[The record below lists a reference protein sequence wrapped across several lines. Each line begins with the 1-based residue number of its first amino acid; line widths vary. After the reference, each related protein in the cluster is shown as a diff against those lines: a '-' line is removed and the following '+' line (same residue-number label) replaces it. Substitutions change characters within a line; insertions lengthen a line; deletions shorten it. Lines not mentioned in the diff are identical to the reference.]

1 MSKRRMKYHSND
13 EISYYNFLHSMKDKI
28 VTVYR
33 GGPESKKGKLT
44 AVKSDYIAL
53 QAEKK
58 IIYYQLDHVKSITE
72 DTNNSTTTIETEEM
86 PDADDFHSLIGQLMN
101 QSVQFNQGGPESK
114 KGRLVWLGDDYA
126 ALNTNEDGVVY
137 FNIHHIKSISKH
149 EPDLKIEGQTPSGV
163 LEADYLSEVFK
174 SLTHKW
180 VSINRGG
187 PEAIEGILVDNA
199 DGHYTIV
206 KNQEVLRI
214 YPFHIKSISLG
225 PKGSYKKEDQKNEQ
239 SQEDNNDKDSNSF
252 ISSKSYSSSKSSK
265 RSLKSSDY
273 QSSKSGRSSRSKS
286 SSKSSKRSS
295 KSSDH
300 QSSKS
305 YSSSGSK
312 SSSKSSKR
320 SPRSSDHQSSKSY
333 SSSGSKSSSKSSKRS
348 PRSSDHQSSKS
359 YSSSGSKSSSKSSK
373 RSPRSSDH
381 QSSKSYSSSG
391 SKSSSKSS
399 KRSPRSSDYQ
409 SSRSPGY
416 SSSLKSSGKQ
426 KEDYSYETI
435 VRTIDYHWKRKF

>member
-33 GGPESKKGKLT
+33 GGPESKKGKLA

-58 IIYYQLDHVKSITE
+58 IIYYQLEHVKSITE

-239 SQEDNNDKDSNSF
+239 NQEDNNDKDSNSF

-286 SSKSSKRSS
+286 SSKSSKRS
-295 KSSDH
+295 
-300 QSSKS
+300 
-305 YSSSGSK
+305 
-312 SSSKSSKR
+312 
-320 SPRSSDHQSSKSY
+320 
-333 SSSGSKSSSKSSKRS
+333 
-348 PRSSDHQSSKS
+348 
-359 YSSSGSKSSSKSSK
+359 
-373 RSPRSSDH
+373 
-381 QSSKSYSSSG
+381 
-391 SKSSSKSS
+391 
-399 KRSPRSSDYQ
+399 
-409 SSRSPGY
+409 
-416 SSSLKSSGKQ
+416 
-426 KEDYSYETI
+426 
-435 VRTIDYHWKRKF
+435 

>member
-33 GGPESKKGKLT
+33 GGPESKKGKLA

-58 IIYYQLDHVKSITE
+58 IIYYQLEHVKSITE

-149 EPDLKIEGQTPSGV
+149 EPDLKIEEQTPSGV

-225 PKGSYKKEDQKNEQ
+225 PKGSYKKEDQKNEHQ
-239 SQEDNNDKDSNSF
+239 NQEDSDDTDQKEEVYSSSL
-252 ISSKSYSSSKSSK
+252 ISSKPYSSSSSSKSSK

-273 QSSKSGRSSRSKS
+273 QSSKSYSTSGSKS

-320 SPRSSDHQSSKSY
+320 SPRSSDYQSSKSY
-333 SSSGSKSSSKSSKRS
+333 SSSGAKSSSKT
-348 PRSSDHQSSKS
+348 
-359 YSSSGSKSSSKSSK
+359 
-373 RSPRSSDH
+373 
-381 QSSKSYSSSG
+381 
-391 SKSSSKSS
+391 S

-416 SSSLKSSGKQ
+416 SSSIKSSGKQ

-435 VRTIDYHWKRKF
+435 VRTIDYHWKRKY

>member
-72 DTNNSTTTIETEEM
+72 DTNNSTTAIETEEM

-252 ISSKSYSSSKSSK
+252 ISSKSYSPSKSSK

-273 QSSKSGRSSRSKS
+273 QSSKSGRSSGSKS

-320 SPRSSDHQSSKSY
+320 SPRSSDY
-333 SSSGSKSSSKSSKRS
+333 
-348 PRSSDHQSSKS
+348 
-359 YSSSGSKSSSKSSK
+359 
-373 RSPRSSDH
+373 

-416 SSSLKSSGKQ
+416 SSSIKSSGKQ

>member
-58 IIYYQLDHVKSITE
+58 IIYYQLEHVKSITE

-86 PDADDFHSLIGQLMN
+86 PDADDFHSLIGHLIN

-163 LEADYLSEVFK
+163 LEADDLSEVFK

-286 SSKSSKRSS
+286 SSKSSKRSL
-295 KSSDH
+295 KSSDY
-300 QSSKS
+300 QSSKL

-312 SSSKSSKR
+312 RSSKSSKR
-320 SPRSSDHQSSKSY
+320 SPRSSDYQSSKSY
-333 SSSGSKSSSKSSKRS
+333 SSSGSKR
-348 PRSSDHQSSKS
+348 
-359 YSSSGSKSSSKSSK
+359 
-373 RSPRSSDH
+373 
-381 QSSKSYSSSG
+381 
-391 SKSSSKSS
+391 SSKSS

>member
-72 DTNNSTTTIETEEM
+72 DTNNSTTAIETEEM

-149 EPDLKIEGQTPSGV
+149 EPDLKIEGQTPAGV

-312 SSSKSSKR
+312 SSSKT
-320 SPRSSDHQSSKSY
+320 
-333 SSSGSKSSSKSSKRS
+333 
-348 PRSSDHQSSKS
+348 
-359 YSSSGSKSSSKSSK
+359 
-373 RSPRSSDH
+373 
-381 QSSKSYSSSG
+381 
-391 SKSSSKSS
+391 S

>member
-58 IIYYQLDHVKSITE
+58 IIYYQLEHVKSITE

-273 QSSKSGRSSRSKS
+273 QSSKS
-286 SSKSSKRSS
+286 
-295 KSSDH
+295 
-300 QSSKS
+300 
-305 YSSSGSK
+305 YSSSRSK

-320 SPRSSDHQSSKSY
+320 SPRSSDYQSSKSY
-333 SSSGSKSSSKSSKRS
+333 SSSGSKCSSKSSKRS
-348 PRSSDHQSSKS
+348 PRSSD
-359 YSSSGSKSSSKSSK
+359 Y
-373 RSPRSSDH
+373 

-416 SSSLKSSGKQ
+416 SSSIKSSGKQ

>member
-72 DTNNSTTTIETEEM
+72 DTNNSTTAIETEEM
-86 PDADDFHSLIGQLMN
+86 PDADDFHSLIGQFMN

-163 LEADYLSEVFK
+163 LEADDLSEVFK

-199 DGHYTIV
+199 DGHYTLV

-225 PKGSYKKEDQKNEQ
+225 PKGSYKKEDEKNEHQ
-239 SQEDNNDKDSNSF
+239 NQEDSNDADQKQEEVYSSSL
-252 ISSKSYSSSKSSK
+252 ISSKPYRSSSSSKSSK

-273 QSSKSGRSSRSKS
+273 QSSKSSRSSR
-286 SSKSSKRSS
+286 
-295 KSSDH
+295 
-300 QSSKS
+300 
-305 YSSSGSK
+305 
-312 SSSKSSKR
+312 
-320 SPRSSDHQSSKSY
+320 
-333 SSSGSKSSSKSSKRS
+333 
-348 PRSSDHQSSKS
+348 
-359 YSSSGSKSSSKSSK
+359 
-373 RSPRSSDH
+373 
-381 QSSKSYSSSG
+381 

-409 SSRSPGY
+409 SSKSSDYQSSKSYSSSASRSSSKSSKRSSRSPGY
-416 SSSLKSSGKQ
+416 SSSIKSSGKQ

>member
-225 PKGSYKKEDQKNEQ
+225 PKGSYKKEDQKNEHQ
-239 SQEDNNDKDSNSF
+239 NQEDSDDTDQKEEVYSSSL
-252 ISSKSYSSSKSSK
+252 ISSKPYSSSSSSKSSK

-273 QSSKSGRSSRSKS
+273 QSSKSYSTSGSKS

-320 SPRSSDHQSSKSY
+320 SPRSSDYQSSKSY
-333 SSSGSKSSSKSSKRS
+333 SSSGSKSSSKT
-348 PRSSDHQSSKS
+348 
-359 YSSSGSKSSSKSSK
+359 
-373 RSPRSSDH
+373 
-381 QSSKSYSSSG
+381 
-391 SKSSSKSS
+391 S

-416 SSSLKSSGKQ
+416 SSSIKSSGKQ

-435 VRTIDYHWKRKF
+435 VRTIDYHWKRKY

>member
-33 GGPESKKGKLT
+33 GGPESKKGKLA

-58 IIYYQLDHVKSITE
+58 IIYYQLEHVKSITE
-72 DTNNSTTTIETEEM
+72 DTNNSTTAIETEEM

-149 EPDLKIEGQTPSGV
+149 EPDLKIEEQTPSGV

-225 PKGSYKKEDQKNEQ
+225 PKGSYKKEDQKNEHQ
-239 SQEDNNDKDSNSF
+239 NQEDSDDTDQKEEVYSSSL
-252 ISSKSYSSSKSSK
+252 ISSKPYSSSSSSKSSK

-273 QSSKSGRSSRSKS
+273 QSSKSYSTSGSKS

-320 SPRSSDHQSSKSY
+320 SPRSSDYQSSKSY
-333 SSSGSKSSSKSSKRS
+333 SSSGAKSSSKTSKRS
-348 PRSSDHQSSKS
+348 PRSSD
-359 YSSSGSKSSSKSSK
+359 Y
-373 RSPRSSDH
+373 

-416 SSSLKSSGKQ
+416 SSSIKSSGKQ

>member
-72 DTNNSTTTIETEEM
+72 DTNNSTTAIETEEM

-273 QSSKSGRSSRSKS
+273 QSSKFGRSSRSKS

-320 SPRSSDHQSSKSY
+320 SPRSSDYQSSKSY
-333 SSSGSKSSSKSSKRS
+333 SSSGSKC
-348 PRSSDHQSSKS
+348 
-359 YSSSGSKSSSKSSK
+359 
-373 RSPRSSDH
+373 
-381 QSSKSYSSSG
+381 
-391 SKSSSKSS
+391 SSKSS

-416 SSSLKSSGKQ
+416 SSSIKSSGKQ

>member
-72 DTNNSTTTIETEEM
+72 DTNNSTTTIETGEM
-86 PDADDFHSLIGQLMN
+86 PDADDFHSLIGQFMN

-225 PKGSYKKEDQKNEQ
+225 PKGSYKKEDQKNEHQ
-239 SQEDNNDKDSNSF
+239 NQEDSDDTDQKEEVYSSSL
-252 ISSKSYSSSKSSK
+252 ISSKPYSSSSSSKSSK

-273 QSSKSGRSSRSKS
+273 QSSKSYSSSGSKS

-320 SPRSSDHQSSKSY
+320 SPRSSDYQSSKSY

-348 PRSSDHQSSKS
+348 L
-359 YSSSGSKSSSKSSK
+359 
-373 RSPRSSDH
+373 
-381 QSSKSYSSSG
+381 
-391 SKSSSKSS
+391 
-399 KRSPRSSDYQ
+399 RSSDYQ
-409 SSRSPGY
+409 SSRSSGY

-435 VRTIDYHWKRKF
+435 VRTIDYHWKRKY